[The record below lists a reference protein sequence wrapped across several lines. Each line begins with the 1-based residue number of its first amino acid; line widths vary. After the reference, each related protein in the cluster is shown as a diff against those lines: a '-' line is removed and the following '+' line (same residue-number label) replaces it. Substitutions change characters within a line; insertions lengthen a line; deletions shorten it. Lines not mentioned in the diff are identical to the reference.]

1 MMSPLPVRLLT
12 IVVLSKPIFRMHR
25 IVLTACLSTCAF
37 VAQAQQADPIVM
49 RVGDHN
55 VTRSELEYN
64 FNKNN
69 SEDVLDAKALEE
81 YVPMFI
87 DYRLKVQAAL
97 DARMDTLSTYQ
108 AEFRMYRDQQI
119 LPLLV
124 TDIDREQETKAYY
137 QQMLDAL
144 NGKDLRLPAHIFLR
158 VSQND
163 SQEQQDKQKARI
175 DSLYKVLQEGGD
187 FAETAQK
194 FSEDPRTAARGGEL
208 MWCGPGQLIP
218 DFESVMYK
226 LEKGQVSEPF
236 LSSVGYHIVRLNDVK
251 PLEPYDTLR
260 PQILNY
266 LESRGLNERL
276 AKASV
281 DSMARQQGISPEDL
295 MDQESERL
303 CAQDN
308 DLKYLVQEYHDG
320 LLLYE
325 YCKTHIW
332 DPAERDSAG
341 MEQFFKK
348 NKKRYKWDTPHFYG
362 MLYYTRQSGDVKA
375 VKKLLK
381 RVDEKD
387 WTSEVRRQ
395 MNADSVTVR
404 MEQRLFVKGENASVD
419 SLVFGVKQGK
429 TAPRADYPYTG
440 VVGRK
445 LKKGPKRMVE
455 VASQVKND
463 YRAACEE
470 KAVKELREKYVV
482 EVYDD
487 VLKTVNN
494 H

>member
-1 MMSPLPVRLLT
+1 MNRILL
-12 IVVLSKPIFRMHR
+12 S
-25 IVLTACLSTCAF
+25 ACLSACAL

-49 RVGDHN
+49 RVGSHN
-55 VTRSELEYN
+55 VTRSEFEYN

-69 SEDVLDAKALEE
+69 SEDVVDSKALEE

-97 DARMDTLSTYQ
+97 DAHMDTLSTYQ

-124 TDIDREQETKAYY
+124 TDVDRENETKAYY

-163 SQEQQDKQKARI
+163 SQEQQNKQKARI
-175 DSLYKVLQEGGD
+175 DSIYSLLQGGAD
-187 FAETAQK
+187 FTEVAKAN
-194 FSEDPRTAARGGEL
+194 SEDFRSAARGGEL

-218 DFESVMYK
+218 DFEEVMYK
-226 LEKGQVSEPF
+226 LEKGQTSEPF

-251 PLEPYDTLR
+251 QLEPYDTLR

-266 LESRGLNERL
+266 LESRGLSERL

-295 MDQESERL
+295 MDKESDRL
-303 CAQDN
+303 CAQD
-308 DLKYLVQEYHDG
+308 DELKYLIQEYHDG

-332 DPAERDSAG
+332 DPAEQDSVG

-348 NKKRYKWDTPHFYG
+348 NKKRYQWDTPHFYG
-362 MLYYTRQSGDVKA
+362 MLYYAKNPADVKR
-375 VKKLLK
+375 VKKVLK
-381 RVDEKD
+381 GVDEKD
-387 WTSEVRRQ
+387 WTAEVRKQ
-395 MNADSVTVR
+395 MNADSVMVR
-404 MEQRLFVKGENASVD
+404 MEQRLFVKGENANVD

-429 TAPRADYPYTG
+429 TTPRTDYPHTG

-445 LKKGPKRMVE
+445 LKKGPKKMTE
-455 VASQVKND
+455 VAAQVKND
-463 YRAACEE
+463 YRAVCEDQ
-470 KAVKELREKYVV
+470 AVKELRQKYTY

-487 VLKTVNN
+487 VLKTVNK

>member
-1 MMSPLPVRLLT
+1 MYR
-12 IVVLSKPIFRMHR
+12 IILS
-25 IVLTACLSTCAF
+25 ACLSACAL
-37 VAQAQQADPIVM
+37 VAQAQQTDPIVM
-49 RVGDHN
+49 RVGNHN
-55 VTRSELEYN
+55 VTRSEFEYN

-69 SEDVLDAKALEE
+69 SEEVADSKALEE

-97 DARMDTLSTYQ
+97 DARMDTLGTYQ

-124 TDIDREQETKAYY
+124 TDVDREQEAKAYY

-163 SQEQQDKQKARI
+163 SQEQQDRQKARI
-175 DSLYKVLQEGGD
+175 DSIYRVLQSGAG
-187 FAETAQK
+187 FADVAKEN
-194 FSEDPRTAARGGEL
+194 SEDFQTAVRGGEL

-218 DFESVMYK
+218 DFEEVMYK
-226 LEKGQVSEPF
+226 LEKGQTSEPF

-266 LESRGLNERL
+266 LESRGLSDRL

-281 DSMARQQGISPEDL
+281 DSLARRQGISPEEL
-295 MDQESERL
+295 MDLEAERL
-303 CAQDN
+303 CAQD
-308 DLKYLVQEYHDG
+308 DELKYLIQEYHDG
-320 LLLYE
+320 LLLFE

-332 DPAERDSAG
+332 DPAEQDVAG
-341 MEQFFKK
+341 MEQYFKK

-362 MLYYTRQSGDVKA
+362 MLYYTKRPEDVKR

-387 WTSEVRRQ
+387 WTAEVRKQ

-404 MEQRLFVKGENASVD
+404 MEQRLFVKGENAHVD

-429 TAPRADYPYTG
+429 TTPRTDYPYTG
-440 VVGRK
+440 VVGDKR
-445 LKKGPKRMVE
+445 KKGPKKMIE
-455 VASQVKND
+455 VASLVKND

-487 VLKTVNN
+487 VLETVNK